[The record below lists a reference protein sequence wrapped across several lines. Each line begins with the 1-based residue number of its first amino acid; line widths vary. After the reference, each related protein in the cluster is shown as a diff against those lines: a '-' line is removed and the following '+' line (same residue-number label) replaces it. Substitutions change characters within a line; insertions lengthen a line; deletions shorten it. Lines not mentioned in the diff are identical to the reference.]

1 MAFSRSTVSLLL
13 PAFLAVQSS
22 CGPLGTTS
30 KRQASAVP
38 SYVDDYGKAV
48 DCSQID
54 AQMLM
59 QPTAPFVWIQ
69 SQDTY
74 LPSDI
79 GAQLQHTKPEVN
91 FVAVPNLPALTLD
104 NLDILN
110 NAGNTSVYLTSV
122 DDITTNPTWLNGV
135 KPDSNG
141 KTTGAVS
148 TA

>member
-13 PAFLAVQSS
+13 PTFLAVQSL

-38 SYVDDYGKAV
+38 SYVNDYGKFL
-48 DCSQID
+48 DCSRTN
-54 AQMLM
+54 AQLLT

-69 SQDTY
+69 SQDPY
-74 LPSDI
+74 FPSDI
-79 GAQLQHTKPEVN
+79 GAQFQHTKPEVN

-122 DDITTNPTWLNGV
+122 DDITTNPAWLYGV
-135 KPDSNG
+135 KPDNNG
-141 KTTGAVS
+141 KTNGAVS

>member
-38 SYVDDYGKAV
+38 SYVNDYGKAI
-48 DCSQID
+48 DCSRTN
-54 AQMLM
+54 AQMLI
-59 QPTAPFVWIQ
+59 QPTAPFVWLQ
-69 SQDTY
+69 SQDPY
-74 LPSDI
+74 LPSDL

-91 FVAVPNLPALTLD
+91 FVTVPNLPALTLD

-122 DDITTNPTWLNGV
+122 DDITTNPAWLNGV

-141 KTTGAVS
+141 RTNGAVS

>member
-1 MAFSRSTVSLLL
+1 MTFSRGTVSLLL
-13 PAFLAVQSS
+13 PTFLAVQSS

-38 SYVDDYGKAV
+38 SYVNDYGKAM
-48 DCSQID
+48 DCTRTY
-54 AQMLM
+54 AQLLTR
-59 QPTAPFVWIQ
+59 PTAPVVWLQ

-74 LPSDI
+74 LPSDL

-110 NAGNTSVYLTSV
+110 NAGNTSVYLTSL

-141 KTTGAVS
+141 KTNGAVS